1 MPYKVK
7 YLDRRYKVDRNFGG
21 RNFKEMKTYGKY
33 AIVIVAILCVFG
45 SVDTASAFRC
55 GTRLVCEGDT
65 RAEVI
70 QRCGNPTFVDSW
82 EEELIQRDFGAFRDY
97 DPRTG
102 IYEVSREPFLVKI
115 QIKIDLWTYN
125 LGSTQFTRYLR
136 FENGILQEITTGA
149 KGY

>member
-7 YLDRRYKVDRNFGG
+7 YLDRRYQVDRNFGG
-21 RNFKEMKTYGKY
+21 RNFNEMKTYGKY

-45 SVDTASAFRC
+45 SVDAAAAFRC
-55 GTRLVCEGDT
+55 GNRLVSEGDT

-70 QRCGNPTFVDSW
+70 QRCGEPTFVDSW
-82 EEELIQRDFGAFRDY
+82 EEELIQRDFGAVRNY
-97 DPRTG
+97 ALRTG
-102 IYEVSREPFLVKI
+102 RYEGYREPFLVKV
-115 QIKIDLWTYN
+115 QVKIELWTYN

-136 FENGILQEITTGA
+136 FENGILQEIAAGA

>member
-7 YLDRRYKVDRNFGG
+7 YLDRRYQVDRNFGG

-33 AIVIVAILCVFG
+33 AIVTVAILCVFG
-45 SVDTASAFRC
+45 SVDAAAAFRC
-55 GTRLVCEGDT
+55 RTRLVSEGDT

-70 QRCGNPTFVDSW
+70 HKCGEPTFVDSW
-82 EEELIQRDFGAFRDY
+82 EEELIQRDFGAVRNY
-97 DPRTG
+97 ALRTG
-102 IYEVSREPFLVKI
+102 RYEGYREPFLVKI
-115 QIKIDLWTYN
+115 QVKIELWTYN